1 MVIAERL
8 EERMRVCDLSQSEL
22 ARRVGVSQGTIA
34 HLISGRSNS
43 STHLHKIARELAT
56 SPAYLTGETDDPA
69 EGAVPA
75 PPAEDVAQDLGLVA
89 VKEVDL
95 ALGLGGGY
103 IDDVAVLETTRYFP
117 ASWLRELTRAPAEH
131 LVFARTK
138 GDSMKPTLS
147 DGDIVIIDL
156 TQKRIRE
163 QDGVYAIAVA
173 QLGMVKR
180 IWANPDGSYKIKS
193 DNPSVAPETAHD
205 DEMFVLGQV
214 VGKVGKL

>member
-1 MVIAERL
+1 MRIGEKIAAL
-8 EERMRVCDLSQSEL
+8 RVAAGMSQADLARKSEL
-22 ARRVGVSQGTIA
+22 SQGTIGK
-34 HLISGRSNS
+34 LESGISSGS
-43 STHLHKIARELAT
+43 SHLHRIARALGTTAE
-56 SPAYLTGETDDPA
+56 YLTGEIDDPS
-69 EGAVPA
+69 EGASPPVPVQV
-75 PPAEDVAQDLGLVA
+75 VAGELGLVP

-95 ALGLGGGY
+95 ALGLGGGF
-103 IDDVAVLETTRYFP
+103 IDDGAVLETTRYFP
-117 ASWLRELTRAPAEH
+117 ASWLRELTRTPAEH

-193 DNPSVAPETAHD
+193 DNPSVGPETAHD

>member
-1 MVIAERL
+1 MINGERL
-8 EERMRVCDLSQSEL
+8 KARMEERGVSQSEL
-22 ARRVGVSQGTIA
+22 ARRVGVSQQAIGK
-34 HLISGRSNS
+34 LVSGES
-43 STHLHKIARELAT
+43 STSRQLHKIARELAT
-56 SPAYLTGETDDPA
+56 SPAYLMGETDDPD
-69 EGAVPA
+69 EGALLPL
-75 PPAEDVAQDLGLVA
+75 PAEDVAGDLGLVA
-89 VKEVDL
+89 IKEVDL

-103 IDDVAVLETTRYFP
+103 IDDGAVLETTRYFP
-117 ASWLRELTRAPAEH
+117 SSWLRELTRTPPEH

-156 TQKRIRE
+156 TQQRISE
-163 QDGVYAIAVA
+163 QDGVYAVAVA

-193 DNPSVAPETAHD
+193 DNPNVGPETAHD
-205 DEMFVLGQV
+205 DEMFVLGQI